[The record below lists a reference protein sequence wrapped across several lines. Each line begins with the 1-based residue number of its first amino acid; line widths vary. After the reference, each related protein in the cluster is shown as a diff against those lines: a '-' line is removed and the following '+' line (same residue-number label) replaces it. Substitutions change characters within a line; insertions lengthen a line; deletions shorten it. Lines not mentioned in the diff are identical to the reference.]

1 MATKD
6 TKKIEAVEATEATET
21 VEAVVLTEADKPAK
35 PRRAAKATKAA
46 EDVVVAEVAATEEI
60 AVTEEPKKPARAPR
74 AKKAAEAVEI
84 VEAVEAAAVA
94 EDEKA
99 EKAEKAE
106 KPKRAPKA
114 AKTAE
119 VEGEAKA
126 EKSEKDTETEKP
138 AKATKPEKK
147 SAKPK
152 AEEEE
157 VTDPFSIRIVN
168 NKGEKVGTE
177 KLNESIFGI
186 APNINVMHQVC
197 RAQLAAGRAGTH
209 DTKTRGEVSGGGR
222 KPFRQKGTGRAR
234 QGTIRA
240 PQYKGGGVVFG
251 PHPRS
256 YAFKVNNKEVKLA
269 MRSALSAK
277 QAEGVLYVVDS
288 FEFEKP
294 STREAAKCLE
304 ALNIAG
310 RVTLML
316 TDDELN
322 AFLSFR
328 NIPRVRVV
336 DVVDANTYDFV
347 DNKALVF
354 TKAALKHIEEVLQ

>member
-6 TKKIEAVEATEATET
+6 TKKIEAAESVEATG
-21 VEAVVLTEADKPAK
+21 AVG
-35 PRRAAKATKAA
+35 AA
-46 EDVVVAEVAATEEI
+46 EA
-60 AVTEEPKKPARAPR
+60 KKPARAPR
-74 AKKAAEAVEI
+74 AKKV
-84 VEAVEAAAVA
+84 VEAAEVA
-94 EDEKA
+94 EEAKP
-99 EKAEKAE
+99 E
-106 KPKRAPKA
+106 KPEKA
-114 AKTAE
+114 AKVK
-119 VEGEAKA
+119 VEKA
-126 EKSEKDTETEKP
+126 SETTETEKP
-138 AKATKPEKK
+138 AKKATKA
-147 SAKPK
+147 AK
-152 AEEEE
+152 EEAI
-157 VTDPFSIRIVN
+157 DPFSVKLVN

-177 KLNESIFGI
+177 KLDEKVFGV

-197 RAQLAAGRAGTH
+197 RAQMAAGRAGTH

-240 PQYKGGGVVFG
+240 PQHKGGGVVFG

-277 QAEGVLYVVDS
+277 QAEGVLHVIDA
-288 FEFEKP
+288 FAFEKP
-294 STREAAKCLE
+294 STKDAAKCLE
-304 ALNIAG
+304 ALNING
-310 RVTLML
+310 RITLML

-328 NIPRVRVV
+328 NIQRVRVV
-336 DVVDANTYDFV
+336 DVVDANTYDFI

-354 TKAALKHIEEVLQ
+354 TKAALKHIEEVLK